1 HSASAAP
8 TRRRRSG
15 PPARADGFIM
25 GSRIIATGRAV
36 PRTALTNKDL
46 ERYMDTSDQWIRS
59 RTGIG
64 SRYAMRQGESI
75 ADIATSASRTAL
87 ERAGIK
93 PGALDAIIVGTV
105 SSEYAFPSLACQIQK
120 GLSISSMPAFDVA
133 AACSGFV
140 YALQVADAQMR
151 AGDFK
156 RVLVVGADAL
166 STMVDWS
173 DRRTA
178 VLFGDGAGACVMVT
192 EPGNRGVLSSLL
204 RSAGEYW
211 NLLSVRA
218 TATRR
223 PIDSEVRRCADDAI
237 QMKGPE
243 LFKIAV
249 KRMEEISL
257 LVPHQA
263 NLRIISVV
271 AERLGLPPEKVFTNI
286 DRYGNTSAASVPIAL
301 DEGLEQG
308 RIHDGNIVILN
319 ACGGG
324 LTWGANLIRW

>member
-1 HSASAAP
+1 
-8 TRRRRSG
+8 
-15 PPARADGFIM
+15 M
-25 GSRIIATGRAV
+25 GSRIVSTGRAL

-46 ERYMDTSDQWIRS
+46 ERYMDTSDEWIKS

-64 SRYAMRQGESI
+64 QRYALRQGESLT
-75 ADIATSASRTAL
+75 DIAVDASRTAL
-87 ERAGIK
+87 ERAGMK
-93 PGALDAIIVGTV
+93 PGDLDAIIVGTV
-105 SSEYAFPSLACQIQK
+105 SSEYAFPSFACQVQN
-120 GLSISSMPAFDVA
+120 GLGINTIPAFDVA

-140 YALQVADAQMR
+140 YAVSVADAHMR

-166 STMVDWS
+166 STMVDWG
-173 DRRTA
+173 DRRTS
-178 VLFGDGAGACVMVT
+178 VLFGDGAGAAVLVT
-192 EPGNRGVLSSLL
+192 EANNRGVLSSLL
-204 RSAGEYW
+204 RSSGEYW

-218 TATRR
+218 TGIRGTV
-223 PIDSEVRRCADDAI
+223 DSEIRRSADDAI

-249 KRMEEISL
+249 KSMEEVSRLVAERAGVKLEEIDL
-257 LVPHQA
+257 FVPHQA
-263 NLRIISVV
+263 NMRIISAV
-271 AERLGLPPEKVFTNI
+271 AERLGMPNEKVFTNI

-301 DEGLEQG
+301 DEAIECG
-308 RIHDGNIVILN
+308 RIKDNNIVMLN

>member
-1 HSASAAP
+1 
-8 TRRRRSG
+8 
-15 PPARADGFIM
+15 M
-25 GSRIIATGRAV
+25 GSRIVATGRAI
-36 PRTALTNKDL
+36 PRMALTNNDL
-46 ERYMDTSDQWIRS
+46 ERYMETSDQWIRS

-64 SRYAMRQGESI
+64 SRYAMRQGESL
-75 ADIATSASRTAL
+75 ADIATDASRTAL
-87 ERAGIK
+87 ERAGVK

-120 GLSISSMPAFDVA
+120 GLGTSSMPAFDVA

-140 YALQVADAQMR
+140 YALQIADAQMR

-192 EPGNRGVLSSLL
+192 ESGNRGVLSSLL
-204 RSAGEYW
+204 RSAGEHW
-211 NLLSVRA
+211 NLLSVRS
-218 TATRR
+218 TGTRGT
-223 PIDSEVRRCADDAI
+223 IDSEVRRCAGDAI
-237 QMKGPE
+237 HMKGPE

-249 KRMEEISL
+249 KSMEEISRL
-257 LVPHQA
+257 VAERAGVKLGEIDLFVPHQA
-263 NLRIISVV
+263 NLRIISAV

-301 DEGLEQG
+301 DEALEQG
-308 RIHDGNIVILN
+308 RIHDGNIVMLN

>member
-1 HSASAAP
+1 
-8 TRRRRSG
+8 
-15 PPARADGFIM
+15 M
-25 GSRIIATGRAV
+25 GSRIVATGRAV

-64 SRYAMRQGESI
+64 SRYAMRQGESL
-75 ADIATSASRTAL
+75 ADIAIDASRTAL
-87 ERAGIK
+87 ERAGVK
-93 PGALDAIIVGTV
+93 PADLDAIIVGTV
-105 SSEYAFPSLACQIQK
+105 SSEYAFPSLACQIQC
-120 GLSISSMPAFDVA
+120 GLGVSSIPAFDVA

-166 STMVDWS
+166 STMVDWT

-192 EPGNRGVLSSLL
+192 EAGNRGVLSSLL

-218 TATRR
+218 TGTRST
-223 PIDSEVRRCADDAI
+223 IDSEVRRCAGDAI

-249 KRMEEISL
+249 RSMEEISRL
-257 LVPHQA
+257 VAERAGVKLEEIDLFVPHQA
-263 NLRIISVV
+263 NMRIISAV
-271 AERLGLPPEKVFTNI
+271 AERLG
-286 DRYGNTSAASVPIAL
+286 
-301 DEGLEQG
+301 
-308 RIHDGNIVILN
+308 
-319 ACGGG
+319 
-324 LTWGANLIRW
+324 

>member
-1 HSASAAP
+1 
-8 TRRRRSG
+8 
-15 PPARADGFIM
+15 M
-25 GSRIIATGRAV
+25 GSRIVSTGRAL

-64 SRYAMRQGESI
+64 QRYALRQGESL
-75 ADIATSASRTAL
+75 ADIAVDASRTAL
-87 ERAGIK
+87 DRAGLK
-93 PGALDAIIVGTV
+93 PSDLDAIVVGTV
-105 SSEYAFPSLACQIQK
+105 SSEYAFPSFACQVQN
-120 GLSISSMPAFDVA
+120 GLGIATIPAFDVA

-140 YALQVADAQMR
+140 YAVSVADAHMR

-166 STMVDWS
+166 STMVDWG
-173 DRRTA
+173 DRRTS
-178 VLFGDGAGACVMVT
+178 VLFGDGAGAALMVT

-204 RSAGEYW
+204 RSSGEYW

-218 TATRR
+218 TGIRGT
-223 PIDSEVRRCADDAI
+223 IDSEVRRSADDAI

-249 KRMEEISL
+249 KSMEEVSRLVAERAGVKLEEIDL
-257 LVPHQA
+257 FVPHQA
-263 NLRIISVV
+263 NQRIISAV
-271 AERLGLPPEKVFTNI
+271 AERLGMPEEKVFTNI

-301 DEGLEQG
+301 DEAIEKG
-308 RIHDGNIVILN
+308 RINENNIVMLN